1 MLYLPYLRAPTC
13 RNNGVAENE
22 STARRGCWCFRSHEI
37 ASGFP
42 LNDRD
47 FERSASKKG
56 NGKVHGKF
64 SLTIAAFVTVVVA
77 SVPLLGAAAAVQEE
91 LPGVAPHELLPSK
104 RPQPSAL
111 DESTPV
117 EMERPTT
124 WGEPTEVK
132 VSMFVIDVDEV
143 DSAQQSFA
151 ASVYYEARWR
161 SPFLVHEGPGPLH
174 RRITEVWN
182 PQLIIVNQQM
192 AWYAFP
198 EAVHI
203 YPDGE
208 VHYRQKV
215 WARFS
220 QPLELRDFP
229 MDRQTLSIH
238 LVAASVLE
246 EEVRIVPIQLED
258 GTTTGIASQ
267 LSLPDWDV
275 LSWNAEPT
283 PYVAFEGEAGVPG
296 FRMQIEV
303 ERRLPY
309 WVMKVIFPLCLIVF
323 MSWAP
328 FWIDPEQVGTNI
340 AIATTS
346 FLTLVAYRFAI
357 GVLVP
362 HVSYITRMDRFILL
376 STLMVFASLV
386 QTVAN
391 TRLVKKGK
399 TELVRRMDSWSRVVY
414 AVVLAV
420 IVVVAFVL

>member
-1 MLYLPYLRAPTC
+1 MILTVSFTMTR
-13 RNNGVAENE
+13 
-22 STARRGCWCFRSHEI
+22 
-37 ASGFP
+37 
-42 LNDRD
+42 
-47 FERSASKKG
+47 
-56 NGKVHGKF
+56 
-64 SLTIAAFVTVVVA
+64 TIAGFVAAALASVALQSAPVVA
-77 SVPLLGAAAAVQEE
+77 QEQLPEVAPEE
-91 LPGVAPHELLPSK
+91 LPPS
-104 RPQPSAL
+104 QPTQPAAL
-111 DESTPV
+111 DEGTPL
-117 EMERPTT
+117 EMERPTI
-124 WGEPTEVK
+124 WGEPTEVQI
-132 VSMFVIDVDEV
+132 SIYVIDVDEV

-151 ASVYYEARWR
+151 ASVYYEARWTN
-161 SPFLVHEGPGPLH
+161 PFLVHKGPGPLY
-174 RRITEVWN
+174 RRVSEVWN

-208 VHYRQKV
+208 VVYRQKV

-238 LVAASVLE
+238 LVAAGVVEGEVKMVPMELE
-246 EEVRIVPIQLED
+246 GVNA
-258 GTTTGIASQ
+258 TGMASQ
-267 LSLPDWDV
+267 FSLPDWDV

-283 PYVAFEGEAGVPG
+283 PYVAFEGEEGVPG
-296 FRMQIEV
+296 FKMQIEV

-309 WVMKVIFPLCLIVF
+309 WVMKVIFPLCLIVI

-328 FWIDPEQVGTNI
+328 FWIDPEQIGTNI

-376 STLMVFASLV
+376 STLMVFASLA

-391 TRLVKKGK
+391 TRLVKRGR
-399 TELVRRMDSWSRVVY
+399 TELARRMDRWSRVAY
-414 AVVLAV
+414 AVVLA
-420 IVVVAFVL
+420 IILVVAFVL